1 MKVFILDIL
10 LSNRQNGRFNKIFL
24 TGIRSEEAGILIKV
38 PEIVVQFLRT
48 TVLKNKGQFIV
59 NAKTITYVFE
69 EHLWLKFGRQMFNFF
84 VVQYQHID
92 LQIGNEMEEHHQQE
106 NIVLMHNQIL
116 VTNFKSDVWQAV
128 RRINI
133 SIKMIGKKLLWKREK
148 ETKY

>member
-10 LSNRQNGRFNKIFL
+10 LSNRQNGRFNTIFL

-38 PEIVVQFLRT
+38 LEIVVQFLRT
-48 TVLKNKGQFIV
+48 TVLKNKGLFIV

-84 VVQYQHID
+84 VVQYQRID

-133 SIKMIGKKLLWKREK
+133 SIKMIEKKLLWKRDM
-148 ETKY
+148 KY